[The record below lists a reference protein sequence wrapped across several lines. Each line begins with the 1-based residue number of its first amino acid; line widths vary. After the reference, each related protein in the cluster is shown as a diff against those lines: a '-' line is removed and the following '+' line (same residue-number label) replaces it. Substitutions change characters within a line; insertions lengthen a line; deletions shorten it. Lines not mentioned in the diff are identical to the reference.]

1 MKKLKMN
8 ESAFNKLLNE
18 ISYDTVEKASK
29 KSRDVFGEMYWKF
42 QNFYDEVCYINDEV
56 CHDDDKENPYV
67 KKIKAYADAIDAI
80 LSAKNEQGERF
91 DDEIDNFDWMKYE
104 NDPSNYENGDM
115 EDGKYEDYYDK
126 DLRQLQAKYPKG

>member
-18 ISYDTVEKASK
+18 ISYDTVEKASE
-29 KSRDVFGEMYWKF
+29 KSEDVFGEMYWKF
-42 QNFYDEVCYINDEV
+42 QDFYDEVCYN
-56 CHDDDKENPYV
+56 DDKENPYV

-80 LSAKNEQGERF
+80 LSAKKEQGERF
-91 DDEIDNFDWMKYE
+91 NGEIDNFDWMKYE

-115 EDGKYEDYYDK
+115 EDGKYEGYYGK